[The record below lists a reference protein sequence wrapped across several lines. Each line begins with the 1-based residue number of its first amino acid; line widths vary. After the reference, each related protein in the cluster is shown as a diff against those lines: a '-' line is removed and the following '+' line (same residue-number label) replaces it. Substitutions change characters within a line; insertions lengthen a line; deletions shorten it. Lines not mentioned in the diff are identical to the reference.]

1 MDQELTGLGGDC
13 ESCDIC
19 PDSIWNDLEQ
29 LDRLARAVSFFVG
42 GQVGVARQSASS
54 GAEAGSLKVTMFA
67 FGVAEEMMRLAGIR
81 TRDEEVAKI
90 VYLSMLVGGEHAD
103 ALKLTRL
110 SQTLATDPD
119 MNVFALYGRTAVRML
134 VREESDAM
142 QMLARALGE
151 KTRLRQVN

>member
-1 MDQELTGLGGDC
+1 MDQNLTRLGGDC

-42 GQVGVARQSASS
+42 GQLGVAQQSASS
-54 GAEAGSLKVTMFA
+54 GAEAGPLKVTMFA

-81 TRDEEVAKI
+81 TGEAEVAKI
-90 VYLSMLVGGEHAD
+90 VYLSMLVGGRHAD
-103 ALKLTRL
+103 ALELTRL
-110 SQTLATDPD
+110 SQGVATDPD

-134 VREESDAM
+134 VRDESDAM
-142 QMLARALGE
+142 QMFARALAE
-151 KTRLRQVN
+151 KTRRRQVN